1 MNYPQI
7 TSHHIKSCTHCQHV
21 MDTVN
26 HSIKNHTFLR
36 MARKLTHNHAQAQDL
51 VQLTA
56 TKIIRKSHHYT
67 KGNFNGYAKVIMSRI
82 FLNQIRSTQT
92 ETSKKDRLLSIQN
105 MNYCTVNFSIEQQ
118 DYKILIQ
125 QMYNSL
131 NEDERSLFI
140 LLYKEFK
147 HREIAKIL
155 DINLN
160 TCHGRIR
167 NLKLKLKNNFAY

>member
-1 MNYPQI
+1 MNHPQI
-7 TSHHIKSCTHCQHV
+7 TNHHIKSCAHCQHV
-21 MDTVN
+21 MDSVEHCIRDN
-26 HSIKNHTFLR
+26 TFLR
-36 MARKLTHNHAQAQDL
+36 MARKLTHNHTQAQDL

-56 TKIIRKSHHYT
+56 TKIIRKSHYYK

-92 ETSKKDRLLSIQN
+92 ENSKKDRLSSIQN
-105 MNYCTVNFSIEQQ
+105 MNHCAVNFSTQQ
-118 DYKILIQ
+118 QEHKILLQ

-131 NEDERSLFI
+131 NEEERNLFI
-140 LLYKEFK
+140 LLYKGFK

-167 NLKLKLKNNFAY
+167 NLKLKLRNNFTE